1 MSVDN
6 LTERLSKCYTGV
18 IHDIMRDDGHKNFTL
33 PSSIR
38 PCKDKHILAGQIFTM
53 EGSVDQTL
61 DHHETL
67 LAWTGFLSKAPKN
80 KVVIC
85 QPNNHEVALM
95 GELSA
100 ETLQLKG
107 VRGYI
112 VDGGARDLDFILKI
126 DFPLWSIFYTPRDVV
141 GYWKPT
147 DFEKTIK
154 IGDTIINN
162 NDYVLADIDGVVI
175 IPKKNIENILNRS
188 EKLINT
194 ENLVRKSI
202 KEGMDPQEAYLKYS
216 AF

>member
-1 MSVDN
+1 MSVEKN
-6 LTERLSKCYTGV
+6 TERLSNCYSAV
-18 IHDIMRDDGHKNFTL
+18 IHDIMRDDGYKDFTL
-33 PSSIR
+33 PPQIK
-38 PCKDKHILAGQIFTM
+38 PCKKHHVLAGQIFTM
-53 EGSVDQTL
+53 EGEIDKTL
-61 DHHETL
+61 SHHDTL

-80 KVVIC
+80 RVVIC
-85 QPNNHEVALM
+85 QPNNNEVALM

-107 VRGYI
+107 VKGYI

-126 DFPLWSIFYTPRDVV
+126 DFPVWSSFYTPRDVV

-147 DFEKTIK
+147 KFEQIIK
-154 IGDTIINN
+154 IGKTIIHND
-162 NDYVLADIDGVVI
+162 DYVLADIDGIVI
-175 IPKKNIENILNRS
+175 IPSNIIENILDRA

-202 KEGMDPQEAYLKYS
+202 RGGMDPQEAYLKYS

>member
-1 MSVDN
+1 MSENDY
-6 LTERLSKCYTGV
+6 TERLSKCYTGV
-18 IHDIMRDDGHKNFTL
+18 VHDIMRDDGHKNFTL

-38 PCKDKHILAGQIFTM
+38 PSKNKYILAGQIFTM
-53 EGSVDQTL
+53 EGIVDQTL

-67 LAWTGFLSKAPKN
+67 LAWTGFLSKAPIN

-126 DFPLWSIFYTPRDVV
+126 DFPLWSSFYTPRDVV
-141 GYWKPT
+141 GFWKPT

-154 IGDTIINN
+154 IGDTVINN

-175 IPKKNIENILNRS
+175 IPQNNIEDILNRS

>member
-1 MSVDN
+1 
-6 LTERLSKCYTGV
+6 
-18 IHDIMRDDGHKNFTL
+18 MRDDGHKNFTL

-38 PCKDKHILAGQIFTM
+38 PSKNKYILAGQIFTM
-53 EGSVDQTL
+53 EGIVDQTL

-67 LAWTGFLSKAPKN
+67 LAWTGFLSKAPNN

-126 DFPLWSIFYTPRDVV
+126 DFPLWSSFYTPRDVV
-141 GYWKPT
+141 GFWKPT

-154 IGDTIINN
+154 IGDTVINN

-175 IPKKNIENILNRS
+175 IPQNNIEDILNRS

>member
-1 MSVDN
+1 MSEN
-6 LTERLSKCYTGV
+6 NFTERLSKCYTGV
-18 IHDIMRDDGHKNFTL
+18 VHDIMRDDGHKNFTL

-38 PCKDKHILAGQIFTM
+38 PSKNKYILAGQIFTM

-67 LAWTGFLSKAPKN
+67 LAWTGFLSKAPNN

-126 DFPLWSIFYTPRDVV
+126 DFPLWSSFYTPRDVV
-141 GYWKPT
+141 GFWKPT

-154 IGDTIINN
+154 IGDTVINN

-175 IPKKNIENILNRS
+175 IPQNNIEDILNRS

-194 ENLVRKSI
+194 ENLVRKAI
-202 KEGMDPQEAYLKYS
+202 KDGMDPQEAYLKFG